1 VGDHRCLAAD
11 HKAVAALQAP
21 HATTRPHV
29 HVVDPLRR
37 ELLRAP
43 DVVPV
48 VGVASVDENIAG
60 LQGGYKARDCLIHG
74 RCRNHQPDGPWF
86 LQFGHEVRERER
98 ANGALLGQLL
108 YFVGRPVEYHA
119 LMATL

>member
-1 VGDHRCLAAD
+1 MLAAD

-29 HVVDPLRR
+29 DVVDPLRR

-43 DVVPV
+43 DVVHV
-48 VGVASVDENIAG
+48 IGVASVDENIAR
-60 LQGGYKARDCLIHG
+60 LQGGYKAHDCMIHG
-74 RCRNHQPDGPWF
+74 RCRNTISQTARWF